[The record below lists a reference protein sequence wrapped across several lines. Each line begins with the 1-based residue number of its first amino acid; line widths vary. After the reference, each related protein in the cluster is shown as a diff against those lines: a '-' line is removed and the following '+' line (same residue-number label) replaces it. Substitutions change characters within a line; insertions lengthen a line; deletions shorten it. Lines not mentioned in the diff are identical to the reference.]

1 MQEVLERANLGI
13 HKRLVDSVL
22 LSIAFSVSKFAYIC
36 NVFERIQRYKGI
48 HPGAVIDRELK
59 KRNLSQRSF
68 AMSLPEHPQTFNAM
82 IKGKRKLNAGL
93 ALKIEHAL
101 GLEEGALLML
111 QMFYDINE
119 EKRKEVSTYHPDLS
133 ILRKNLFWDTDI
145 NSIDWDKHAKSVI
158 RRVFERGDTSE
169 KEEIIRFYGLE
180 KVKVVMGK
188 EAFIH

>member
-1 MQEVLERANLGI
+1 M
-13 HKRLVDSVL
+13 
-22 LSIAFSVSKFAYIC
+22 
-36 NVFERIQRYKGI
+36 FERFQKYKGI

-68 AMSLPEHPQTFNAM
+68 AISLPEHPQSFNAM
-82 IKGKRKLNAGL
+82 IKGKRKLNTGL

-119 EKRKEVSTYHPDLS
+119 EKRKEASGHHPNFA

-145 NSIDWDKHAKSVI
+145 NSIDWSKHYKAII
-158 RRVFERGDTSE
+158 RRVFERGNLSE
-169 KEEIIRFYGLE
+169 KEEIVRFYGPE
-180 KVKVVMGK
+180 KVEIVMGK
-188 EAFIH
+188 IVPIS

>member
-1 MQEVLERANLGI
+1 MIINYI
-13 HKRLVDSVL
+13 CN
-22 LSIAFSVSKFAYIC
+22 VSNFAYIC
-36 NVFERIQRYKGI
+36 NMFERVQKYKGI

-68 AMSLPEHPQTFNAM
+68 AISLPEHPQSFNAM
-82 IKGKRKLNAGL
+82 IKGKRKLNTGL

-111 QMFYDINE
+111 QMFYDINV
-119 EKRKEVSTYHPDLS
+119 EKRKEVSGHHPDFT

-145 NSIDWDKHAKSVI
+145 HSIDWEKYFKAVI
-158 RRVFERGDTSE
+158 RRVFERGSTSE

-180 KVKVVMGK
+180 KVNVAIGK
-188 EAFIH
+188 DVQIK

>member
-1 MQEVLERANLGI
+1 M
-13 HKRLVDSVL
+13 
-22 LSIAFSVSKFAYIC
+22 
-36 NVFERIQRYKGI
+36 FERIQRYKGI

-145 NSIDWDKHAKSVI
+145 NSIDWDKNAKSVI

>member
-1 MQEVLERANLGI
+1 MLG
-13 HKRLVDSVL
+13 R
-22 LSIAFSVSKFAYIC
+22 
-36 NVFERIQRYKGI
+36 FEKYKGI

-68 AMSLPEHPQTFNAM
+68 AISLPEHPQSFNAM
-82 IKGKRKLNAGL
+82 IKGKRKLNTGL

-119 EKRKEVSTYHPDLS
+119 EKRKEASEHHPDFS

-145 NSIDWDKHAKSVI
+145 HTIDWDKHARAVI
-158 RRVFERGDTSE
+158 GRVFERGNTSE
-169 KEEIIRFYGLE
+169 KEEIIRFYGPDT
-180 KVKVVMGK
+180 VKDIMGK
-188 EAFIH
+188 EALIH

>member
-1 MQEVLERANLGI
+1 MFE
-13 HKRLVDSVL
+13 
-22 LSIAFSVSKFAYIC
+22 KF
-36 NVFERIQRYKGI
+36 QKYKGI

-68 AMSLPEHPQTFNAM
+68 AISLPEHPQSFNAV
-82 IKGKRKLNAGL
+82 IKGKRKLNTGL

-119 EKRKEVSTYHPDLS
+119 EKRKEASERHPDFS

-145 NSIDWDKHAKSVI
+145 HFIDWDKHYKAII
-158 RRVFERGDTSE
+158 RRVFERGNSPE
-169 KEEIIRFYGLE
+169 KEEIVRFYGPE
-180 KVKVVMGK
+180 KVEIVMGK
-188 EAFIH
+188 IVPIN